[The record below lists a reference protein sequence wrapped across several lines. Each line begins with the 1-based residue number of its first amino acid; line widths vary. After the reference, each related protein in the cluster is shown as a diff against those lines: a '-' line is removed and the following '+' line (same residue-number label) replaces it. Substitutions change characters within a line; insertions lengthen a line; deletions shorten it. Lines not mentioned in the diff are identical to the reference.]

1 MNEIISHVY
10 HSVAALGLTSVLG
23 IGLSLGLPGV
33 AAAQQ
38 PPHQFERTLTLEA
51 ASLEHFHSRLGDG
64 QLRITGDA
72 EVEQI
77 EVHALIFYYAE
88 EDIVFSLDNI
98 DGEGRLE
105 GGFVGGD
112 YSGDAPYME
121 VEIRLPARFS
131 VDIRHGDGEV
141 SVRNLEDV
149 LTIETGVGDIDVENV
164 GGVRIE
170 HRSGGKIS
178 TRNINGPVQI
188 NQRS

>member
-1 MNEIISHVY
+1 MNEMISHVY
-10 HSVAALGLTSVLG
+10 HSVTALGLTSVLG

-38 PPHQFERTLTLEA
+38 PPYQFERTLTLESA
-51 ASLEHFHSRLGDG
+51 ALEHFHSRLGDG

-77 EVHALIFYYAE
+77 EVRALIFYYAE
-88 EDIVFSLDNI
+88 EDIVFSLDDI

-121 VEIRLPARFS
+121 VEIRLPARLS

-141 SVRNLEDV
+141 SVRNLEEMV
-149 LTIETGVGDIDVENV
+149 TIETGVGDIDVENV

>member
-1 MNEIISHVY
+1 MNEIISHLY
-10 HSVAALGLTSVLG
+10 HSIAAWGLTSALGL
-23 IGLSLGLPGV
+23 GLSLSLPGV

-64 QLRITGDA
+64 QLRITGDPEA
-72 EVEQI
+72 DQI
-77 EVHALIFYYAE
+77 EVRALIFYYAE

-98 DGEGRLE
+98 NGEARLE

-112 YSGDAPYME
+112 YSGDAPSME

-141 SVRNLEDV
+141 SVRDLEAMV
-149 LTIETGVGDIDVENV
+149 TIETGVGDIAVDNV

-178 TRNINGPVQI
+178 TRNIHGPVQI